1 MNVLNRNINIIK
13 IMSLKDFIF
22 DYLKNLFIKKEKKD
36 FMNDF

>member
-13 IMSLKDFIF
+13 MMSLKDFIF